1 MFCFECKNLASHKFF
16 SGFLTVSSS
25 PLTSHAKNDI
35 SVILEC
41 IFLSFTET
49 KMYIILHRPV
59 GGLRFWQI
67 SLNQKG
73 QLWTDVWRVFVLL
86 TVLRNWQSSGW
97 FGGSS
102 AGLTQFKELSSQNQL
117 SNEKLFTFWKI
128 ILKICEIDLWEK
140 ILQGKSDKK

>member
-1 MFCFECKNLASHKFF
+1 MQEISTYLDKYCKVFGPHGINLDLFIFARMFCFEYKNLASHKFF

-59 GGLRFWQI
+59 GGLRF
-67 SLNQKG
+67 
-73 QLWTDVWRVFVLL
+73 
-86 TVLRNWQSSGW
+86 
-97 FGGSS
+97 
-102 AGLTQFKELSSQNQL
+102 
-117 SNEKLFTFWKI
+117 
-128 ILKICEIDLWEK
+128 
-140 ILQGKSDKK
+140 